1 MRKERNRLACVLLA
15 AVLAVPGAVLMAAPG
30 ASAEGASWTFAI
42 YVAADNSLEPYWE
55 KTTLPFLQAVPASD
69 DVNIVAL
76 LDMKSTSGIEIVKVS
91 GSTVTTVETYGEMDT
106 GDPATLAWWVDRA
119 TTLWPSTNFGL
130 SLWDHGYGWQFI
142 CSDDTSASSIN
153 MTELESAFTDAG
165 EMVDVLAFDAC
176 NMAMAEVAYALSL
189 TDLVQYMVASEEYG
203 PGDGLPLDSILT
215 TLVND
220 PTMTPQELGAV
231 MVDEWGSHYTTTN
244 GGRMTLASIDIA
256 EFGARMGNFNSWSA
270 RMMDMLPTYES
281 YYLNAVQKSH
291 AMTAIP
297 YFVDMYDLAYH
308 LLDQSGITDTT
319 LRSLT
324 TQVRADV
331 TAYVADFWG
340 GPKMGDCGGITLFWA
355 DSNAWYWYGADY
367 LDTQFAA
374 DTGWGD
380 FLTALYA

>member
-1 MRKERNRLACVLLA
+1 MKNMRRGIPSLALVAILVVPGILLA
-15 AVLAVPGAVLMAAPG
+15 AP
-30 ASAEGASWTFAI
+30 ASRAEATASWTFAV

-69 DVNIVAL
+69 DVNLVAL

-91 GSTVTTVETYGEMDT
+91 GSTVTTVETHGEMDT

-119 TTLWPSTNFGL
+119 TTLWPSTYFGL

-165 EMVDVLAFDAC
+165 KMVDVLAFDAC
-176 NMAMAEVAYALSL
+176 NMAMVEVAYALSL

-215 TLVND
+215 ALVND
-220 PTMTPQELGAV
+220 PTMLPGDFASV
-231 MVDEWGSHYTTTN
+231 MVDEWGSHYGSTN

-256 EFGARMGNFNSWSA
+256 EFDARMSNFNDWSA
-270 RMMDMLPTYES
+270 KMMDMLPTYQS
-281 YYLNAVQKSH
+281 YYENAVQKSH

-297 YFVDMYDLAYH
+297 YFVDLYDLAYH
-308 LLDQSGITDTT
+308 LLGESGITDAT

-324 TQVRADV
+324 AQVRSDV
-331 TAYVADFWG
+331 QAYVADFWG
-340 GPKMGDCGGITLFWA
+340 GPKMGDCGGITIFWA
-355 DSNAWYWYGADY
+355 GGNDWYWYGTDY
-367 LDTQFAA
+367 LNTQFAA

-380 FLTALYA
+380 FLEELNA

>member
-1 MRKERNRLACVLLA
+1 MVVVTALV
-15 AVLAVPGAVLMAAPG
+15 VPGLLVMAPTNR
-30 ASAEGASWTFAI
+30 AEATASWTFAI
-42 YVAADNSLEPYWE
+42 YVAGDNSLEPYWE
-55 KTTLPFLQAVPASD
+55 KTTLPFLQAVPTSD

-130 SLWDHGYGWQFI
+130 SLWDHGFGWQFI

-165 EMVDVLAFDAC
+165 EMVNVLAFDAC

-215 TLVND
+215 ALVND
-220 PTMTPQELGAV
+220 PTMTPQEFGAV

-244 GGRMTLASIDIA
+244 GGRMALASIDIA
-256 EFGARMGNFNSWSA
+256 EFGARMGNLNSWSA
-270 RMMDMLPTYES
+270 RMMDMLPTYEN

-297 YFVDMYDLAYH
+297 YYVDLYDLAYH
-308 LLDQSGITDTT
+308 LLAESSITDAT

-324 TQVRADV
+324 TQLRSDV
-331 TAYVADFWG
+331 QAYVVDFWG

-367 LDTQFAA
+367 LDTQFAD

-380 FLTALYA
+380 FLEEINA

>member
-130 SLWDHGYGWQFI
+130 SLWDHGFGWQYI

-189 TDLVQYMVASEEYG
+189 TDMVQYMVASEEYG

-244 GGRMTLASIDIA
+244 GGRMALASIDIA
-256 EFGARMGNFNSWSA
+256 EFGARMGNFNNWSA

-281 YYLNAVQKSH
+281 YYANAVQKSH

-297 YFVDMYDLAYH
+297 YYVDMYDLAYH
-308 LLDQSGITDTT
+308 LLDESGITDAT
-319 LRSLT
+319 LISLT

-355 DSNAWYWYGADY
+355 DSNAWDWYGADY